1 MIYLEISYYMT
12 TLVSFIV
19 FIVILFL
26 YIHITAHYKKS
37 EDMEIYEADYNTNK
51 QLQEI
56 CDLRQPI
63 MFDFAVFP
71 EEKFDL
77 DKITAAAEKSEFDI
91 RIKDITDIYRQPEYA
106 GDSVLL
112 PFRSAYGLIETDK
125 KSKYFS
131 ENNEEFVKDCLELQE
146 LDEYFK
152 PSFTAQSK
160 YDILIGSDKA
170 YTPCRYHTDYRKFL
184 FVKSG
189 KIQVKMTPW
198 KSHKYLHP
206 ENDYVN
212 YEFRSPIDIWT
223 PQSKY
228 EKDMENMRFLD
239 FEVLEGYTLYVPPYW
254 WYSIRFICGENHT
267 PTFIESF
274 SYNSIMCLA
283 SNIPTYGMYFLQQ
296 MNLTTKVLKKLDT
309 NRDNDSDDDTPHQSS
324 NTPPSNTSSSTTE
337 NELFTV

>member
-1 MIYLEISYYMT
+1 MT

-19 FIVILFL
+19 FIFILFL

-37 EDMEIYEADYNTNK
+37 EDMEIYEADYTSGK
-51 QLQEI
+51 QLQEV
-56 CDLRQPI
+56 CDLRQPL

-71 EEKFDL
+71 EDKFDL
-77 DKITAAAEKSEFDI
+77 DKITAAAEKSEYDL
-91 RIKDITDIYRQPEYA
+91 RIKDITDIYRQPEFA
-106 GDSVLL
+106 GDAVLL

-131 ENNEEFVKDCLELQE
+131 ENNEEFVKDCLNLGE
-146 LDEYFK
+146 LDVYFK
-152 PSFTAQSK
+152 PNFTAQTK
-160 YDILIGSDKA
+160 HDILMGGDKA

-212 YEFRSPIDIWT
+212 YEFRSPIDIWN
-223 PQSKY
+223 PQKKY
-228 EKDMENMRFLD
+228 EKDVENMRFLD
-239 FEVLEGYTLYVPPYW
+239 FEVLEGYVLYVPPYW

-274 SYNSIMCLA
+274 SYNSVMCLA
-283 SNIPTYGMYFLQQ
+283 SNIPRYAMYFLQQ
-296 MNLTTKVLKKLDT
+296 TNLTTKVLKKLDKG
-309 NRDNDSDDDTPHQSS
+309 DGDDDAMEEPLPPS
-324 NTPPSNTSSSTTE
+324 NTPPSNTSSTITE